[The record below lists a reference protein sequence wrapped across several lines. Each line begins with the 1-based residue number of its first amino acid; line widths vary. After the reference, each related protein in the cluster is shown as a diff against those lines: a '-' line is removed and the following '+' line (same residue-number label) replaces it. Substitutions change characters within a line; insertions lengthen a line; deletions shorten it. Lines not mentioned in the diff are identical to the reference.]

1 MNKSVFWGILMILAF
16 GSSCSEDRLY
26 EDYIPLD
33 NVSGWNQNDS
43 LRFELGEVVI
53 SGKTSLLA
61 IRFTD
66 NYPFSNFYVRILA
79 KDSSNQI
86 LENKLINVPLFDSKT
101 GEPLGEGFG
110 STYTKYDTLP
120 IQFKPGTNSLTLLQ
134 YMRQETLPGI
144 EAAGIKILP

>member
-1 MNKSVFWGILMILAF
+1 MNKSVFWGILLILAL

-33 NVSGWNQNDS
+33 NISGWNQNDS
-43 LRFELGEVVI
+43 LRFELGEVEI
-53 SGKTSLLA
+53 FGKTSMLA
-61 IRFTD
+61 IRYTD
-66 NYPFSNFYVRILA
+66 SYPFSNFYVRILA

-120 IQFKPGTNSLTLLQ
+120 VQFKAGTNSLTLLQ
-134 YMRQETLPGI
+134 YMRQENLPGI